1 LKVFSSGNEIP
12 HWVNYR
18 EEVSISNSKRC
29 KIDIDVPTDVDGK
42 IRGIAFFVAFGTED
56 AKYDRFKRL
65 SYYVIRRS
73 EIIFRGSSRTT
84 RLEDASRV
92 SMHFHVPTFFKHMV
106 DNDRLQVQFIW
117 PEAPISGI
125 IKSCGV
131 HLICRNEEKKID
143 LVDDI
148 QVTKRPRVD
157 DGNLES
163 DWYQHQKRHSSTLGS
178 RFSNAEDMQP
188 GES

>member
-1 LKVFSSGNEIP
+1 
-12 HWVNYR
+12 
-18 EEVSISNSKRC
+18 
-29 KIDIDVPTDVDGK
+29 
-42 IRGIAFFVAFGTED
+42 
-56 AKYDRFKRL
+56 
-65 SYYVIRRS
+65 
-73 EIIFRGSSRTT
+73 
-84 RLEDASRV
+84 
-92 SMHFHVPTFFKHMV
+92 M